1 MKNSFGITTLVS
13 TMQWLDNYIQQNGRA
28 YINTTSRLYYQP
40 DSSLYGYVAYA
51 APFKSFVYDSGVTG
65 ANILTTVSGD
75 FGSLSVGQSGMIVDY
90 NNGRV
95 LFPTSFGTGK
105 LVSGSYAFK
114 EINVYKANDTQ
125 EKIVFTNKYYLNSRF
140 SRPITG
146 LPPPNAFVTPA
157 IFVTTEQTE
166 NEQWA
171 LGGLYN
177 TKINVALTILAETN
191 TQLENC
197 LSLLADAKDAY
208 LPQLNS
214 NVWPLNELGGLKSGY
229 NYNDIKTQYGDPS
242 NLYAITD
249 IQTSKVSDSTK
260 IDESIYVGLA
270 DLTIEKIRRIR

>member
-1 MKNSFGITTLVS
+1 MKNSFGITTLTS
-13 TMQWLDNYIQQNGRA
+13 FHLWLDNYIQQNGQA
-28 YINTTSRLYYQP
+28 YINNTSRLYYQP
-40 DSSLYGYVAYA
+40 DPSLYGYVAYA
-51 APFKSFVYDSGVTG
+51 APFKSFICDSGVSG
-65 ANILTTVSGD
+65 ANIITSVSGD
-75 FGSLSVGQSGMIVDY
+75 FGTLTNAQSGMMIDY

-140 SRPITG
+140 NRPITG

-157 IFVTTEQTE
+157 IFVSTEQTE

-177 TKINVALTILAETN
+177 TKVNVALTILAETSA
-191 TQLENC
+191 QLENC
-197 LSLLADAKDAY
+197 LSLLADSKDAY
-208 LPQLNS
+208 FPQLNN
-214 NVWPLNELGGLKSGY
+214 NVWPLNALGGLKSGY
-229 NYNDIKTQYGDPS
+229 NYNDIKTQYDDPS
-242 NLYAITD
+242 NLFTITD

-260 IDESIYVGLA
+260 IDESIFVGLA
-270 DLTIEKIRRIR
+270 DLTVEKIRTIR